1 VVHALRVVSRKAK
14 RFAEG
19 AELGRATQRKKRRGS
34 RMFLIQNPSPEGR
47 GRGGVR
53 HFERVNFV
61 MIRMS
66 SSYPFRCI
74 THPASSCTLTDTTFQ
89 EAAITHMKNLSALT
103 ALCTALALAGCAAT
117 PRQRPTEQGQDRRT
131 IAPTVVTGD
140 IQGQAE
146 LAEPIVYSEDSTS
159 LPLLIV
165 PMVMINDK
173 GWFEDKDPYAR
184 ADDAVGRWEA
194 AASSFTS
201 TTSDQSASKSGSR
214 PESKSLFR
222 FSYDRTQVRW
232 HNAIARDLATGQE
245 WLFLNRRGVI
255 SRFEV
260 MQEFVL
266 TDSHRITATK
276 PWGMLYL
283 ATTDDTNADGVLDR
297 FDARVAM
304 LTDPDGHNPR
314 AITPANMQVVGL
326 RMLIN
331 QPILLLTVRRDTNA
345 DKRFDSGDDS
355 EPYFIDLRTLDRVA
369 RPLLSDDSKQAAE
382 RLLK

>member
-1 VVHALRVVSRKAK
+1 M
-14 RFAEG
+14 FAEG
-19 AELGRATQRKKRRGS
+19 AEVGGGTRSKTRI
-34 RMFLIQNPSPEGR
+34 LIAIFSLLNPSPEGR
-47 GRGGVR
+47 GRGGVG
-53 HFERVNFV
+53 HFERANPMLICTSVCNLNL
-61 MIRMS
+61 
-66 SSYPFRCI
+66 CI
-74 THPASSCTLTDTTFQ
+74 THPASSCTLTGTIYR
-89 EAAITHMKNLSALT
+89 EAAMTLMKNLSAPT

-266 TDSHRITATK
+266 TDSHRITTTK

-345 DKRFDSGDDS
+345 DKRFDVGDDS
-355 EPYFIDLRTLDRVA
+355 EPYIIDLRTPDRVA